1 MKLRVFSL
9 FPFINKKIIVFIFTS
24 VFICII
30 GCKHENN
37 ITTSFKSDFKNK
49 DLNTTV
55 SKLEYWTIN
64 PKDWK
69 IESNRIECLVSK
81 KNTQIH
87 LLTRQ
92 LTDQKGDLEMKV
104 RLGFFNHKIS
114 NLNKNWAG
122 FHIGSKSIVY
132 KNKKGLDIGVCTN
145 GALFI
150 GAPSPNP
157 KNNNIIKALKKG
169 IDLKI
174 LISNNTDSYTIDLSV
189 LDPESGKLLSQISKK
204 NITPE
209 QISGDFALISSFENS
224 KIENEQTKKSVW
236 FQDWEIKGTKVAML
250 NNN

>member
-1 MKLRVFSL
+1 M
-9 FPFINKKIIVFIFTS
+9 FPFINNKIIVFISTC
-24 VFICII
+24 VFICIM
-30 GCKHENN
+30 GCKQENN

-49 DLNTTV
+49 DLNAV
-55 SKLEYWTIN
+55 SKLEYWANN
-64 PKDWK
+64 PKDWQ

-92 LTDQKGDLEMKV
+92 LADQKGDLEMKV
-104 RLGFFNHKIS
+104 RIGFFNDKIS

-122 FHIGSKSIVY
+122 FHIGPKNKIY
-132 KNKKGLDIGVCTN
+132 KNKKGLDIGICTN

-157 KNNNIIKALKKG
+157 KNNTIIKALKKG

-174 LISNNTDSYTIDLSV
+174 LISNNTDSYTIDFSV
-189 LDPESGKLLSQISKK
+189 LDIESGKLLSRISKK

-209 QISGDFALISSFENS
+209 QMSGDFALTSSFENS
-224 KIENEQTKKSVW
+224 KIENEHTKKSVW

-250 NNN
+250 YNN